1 MITIY
6 DDLKHSN
13 EVKSLLIDFQ
23 KYLHSIDTTNEIKEL
38 KNEEDAKRYL
48 TKMSSDCK
56 EMNGKMLVSIEN
68 EKIVGFI
75 QGVVITKDDPE
86 DIMYATTHDASKQG
100 WIGVL
105 YITPEMRGKGLGTE
119 LIDSIKSY
127 FIEQGCKTMRLLVAS
142 DNKPTIKTYHNYGFI
157 DGDVEMSLKIS

>member
-1 MITIY
+1 MIALY
-6 DDLKHSN
+6 NDLKHSN
-13 EVKSLLIDFQ
+13 EVESLLIDFQ
-23 KYLHSIDTTNEIKEL
+23 KYLHNIDTTNEIKEFQ
-38 KNEEDAKRYL
+38 NEEYAKKYL

-119 LIDSIKSY
+119 LIDSVKSY

-157 DGDVEMSLKIS
+157 DGDVEMSLKLF